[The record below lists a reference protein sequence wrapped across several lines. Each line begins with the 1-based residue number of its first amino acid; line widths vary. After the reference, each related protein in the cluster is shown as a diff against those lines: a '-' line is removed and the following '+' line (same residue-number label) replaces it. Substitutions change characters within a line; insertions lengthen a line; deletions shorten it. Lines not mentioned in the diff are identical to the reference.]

1 VTKDFFRGR
10 GGELYCEGVPLSRV
24 AAAVGTPT
32 YVYSRAALRENYRR
46 LARAFQGVPHLLCY
60 SVKANSNLAVLREL
74 RRLGAG
80 FDIVSGGELDRLL
93 RAGVTPRKVVFSG
106 VGKTR
111 KEIDLALRHDILL
124 FNVESDAELELLSA
138 RARRLGRRAR
148 VLVRVNPDVDPH
160 TPPHISTGR
169 HAHKFGVAW
178 REAVAL
184 CLRAATRPELKFLG
198 LGCHIGSQITRLEA
212 FQKALTRL
220 GSLAGRLEE
229 KGLRVRYLDFGGG
242 LGIRYQNEKVVP
254 LADYAASVK
263 RLVRRLGCR
272 LLLEPGRVIVGPAG
286 VLLTRVLLEK
296 DTPQRRFVVVDA
308 GMSDFLRPAL
318 YGAAHRIEPVEK
330 RVERRASS
338 TCDVVGPIC
347 ETADALGRNLR
358 LPRLESGALLA
369 VRDVGAYGFVLSSN
383 YNARR
388 RPAEVLVRGQRFE
401 VVRRRERWR
410 DLVRGEM

>member
-1 VTKDFFRGR
+1 
-10 GGELYCEGVPLSRV
+10 VPLSRV
-24 AAAVGTPT
+24 ADAVGTPT
-32 YVYSRAALRENYRR
+32 YVYSCAALRENYRR
-46 LARAFQGVPHLLCY
+46 LAGAVRGVAYLLCY

-93 RAGVTPRKVVFSG
+93 RAGVAPRKVVFSG
-106 VGKTR
+106 VGKTCE
-111 KEIDLALRHDILL
+111 EIDFALREDILL
-124 FNVESDAELELLSA
+124 FNVESEAELELLSA
-138 RARRLGRRAR
+138 RAQRLRRRAR

-160 TPPHISTGR
+160 THPHISTGQ
-169 HAHKFGVAW
+169 HAHKFGVTW
-178 REAVAL
+178 QEAVAV
-184 CLRAATRPELKFLG
+184 CLRAAALPELKFLG
-198 LGCHIGSQITRLEA
+198 LGCHIGSQITRLEP
-212 FQKALTRL
+212 FQKALARL
-220 GSLAGRLEE
+220 AVLGGRLEE
-229 KGLRVRYLDFGGG
+229 RGLRVRYLDFGGG
-242 LGIRYQNEKVVP
+242 LGIRYRNEKVVR

-296 DTPQRRFVVVDA
+296 DTARRRFVVVDA

-318 YGAAHRIEPVEK
+318 YGAAHRIEPVEQ
-330 RVERRASS
+330 RMDRRASS
-338 TCDVVGPIC
+338 PCDVVGPLC

-358 LPRLESGALLA
+358 LPRLPSGALLA

-388 RPAEVLVRGQRFE
+388 RPAEVLVRGNRFD
-401 VVRRRERWR
+401 VVRRRESWR
-410 DLVRGEM
+410 DLVRGET